1 MLQLRPVQ
9 QERQSL
15 ERQAT
20 EARLGE
26 ARTRADLLESQARQ
40 RAGQA
45 LAASLRD
52 EHTAR
57 AKLEREFEEARS
69 AAAEV
74 LERLNHE
81 TATHASRMA
90 SLETLH
96 AQRAG
101 LEEDIVAARARNA
114 QLRDAAATGAAPVD
128 FEAVHRQHALAAGAR
143 LAQARLRADLLQGDA
158 ELRSL
163 RDMQGEQSRQAD
175 TMLGLALAT
184 ATEPGADIAPAAS
197 GGRDGQ
203 AQVSA
208 TTPEA
213 GAVADMP
220 VVDAH
225 ALEEAREARAVLAA
239 EHGALTEQIAL
250 LEQQYAD
257 RQETIAALRATLDDV
272 DTRAWTLEDESSR
285 AADSL
290 QEASAALE
298 QLRAD
303 TGRAQEEAAR
313 LRDEAAR
320 IQADADAARAAHEQG
335 RERMRE
341 VQRQNAELEEE
352 RIRTLVQIKAT
363 KARMQE
369 AQREADSLEQRPARR
384 PRFGVAG
391 IVAAFA
397 AVAAAV
403 YLVPRY
409 LPAPDAPTSAPATA
423 AKAGAPAVSAAA
435 PLYGDDQSAQRDL
448 NLSYEMRPAAPG
460 AAARK

>member
-1 MLQLRPVQ
+1 
-9 QERQSL
+9 
-15 ERQAT
+15 
-20 EARLGE
+20 
-26 ARTRADLLESQARQ
+26 
-40 RAGQA
+40 
-45 LAASLRD
+45 
-52 EHTAR
+52 
-57 AKLEREFEEARS
+57 
-69 AAAEV
+69 
-74 LERLNHE
+74 
-81 TATHASRMA
+81 
-90 SLETLH
+90 
-96 AQRAG
+96 
-101 LEEDIVAARARNA
+101 
-114 QLRDAAATGAAPVD
+114 
-128 FEAVHRQHALAAGAR
+128 
-143 LAQARLRADLLQGDA
+143 
-158 ELRSL
+158 
-163 RDMQGEQSRQAD
+163 
-175 TMLGLALAT
+175 
-184 ATEPGADIAPAAS
+184 
-197 GGRDGQ
+197 
-203 AQVSA
+203 
-208 TTPEA
+208 
-213 GAVADMP
+213 MP